1 LTDLAGIFVGGAGA
15 RMGGRPKGLLPAPG
29 GIPIVERWC
38 TLLRAIGA
46 GVVLVG
52 DASSYAHL
60 DIERI
65 ADDPPGI
72 GPLGGLI
79 SLLRRAGASRA
90 LAFACDMPF
99 VTRDLVARLQTTP
112 SGAPILAP
120 KRADRWEPL
129 CARYDPPRVLPL
141 ALVQAASS
149 DRSLQR
155 LLDRAAAATLPLT
168 PAEEAQLNDWDSPDD
183 LG

>member
-1 LTDLAGIFVGGAGA
+1 
-15 RMGGRPKGLLPAPG
+15 MGGRPKGLLPTPG
-29 GIPIVERWC
+29 GVPIVERWC
-38 TLLRAIGA
+38 MLLRSVGA

-52 DASSYAHL
+52 EASAYAHL
-60 DIERI
+60 DVERI

-99 VTRDLVARLQTTP
+99 VTRELVDRLSTTP

-120 KRADRWEPL
+120 KRGDRWEPL
-129 CARYDPPRVLPL
+129 CARYEPARVLPL
-141 ALVQAASS
+141 ALAQAASP
-149 DRSLQR
+149 DHSLQR
-155 LLDRAAAATLPLT
+155 LLDRAAAEALPLT

-183 LG
+183 LP